1 MLVLVFIFV
10 LILVLVLL
18 VLIYVFV
25 LVLVF
30 KGEYIGVFPNNVLV
44 LNDDEYDDKLDV

>member
-1 MLVLVFIFV
+1 MLVFIFVFVFV

-18 VLIYVFV
+18 L
-25 LVLVF
+25 LVLVYVLLF
-30 KGEYIGVFPNNVLV
+30 IAEYIGVFPNNVLV

>member
-1 MLVLVFIFV
+1 MLVFIFVFV

-18 VLIYVFV
+18 VLTYLFV

-30 KGEYIGVFPNNVLV
+30 IGEYLGVFPKNVLV

>member
-1 MLVLVFIFV
+1 M
-10 LILVLVLL
+10 LILVLLL
-18 VLIYVFV
+18 LFVLIYVFV

-30 KGEYIGVFPNNVLV
+30 IGEYIGVFPNNVLV